1 MKLMK
6 CLIIF
11 HTTVFCKNSLIEVE
25 DDPKKAKELSSA
37 EMFEAELSTSYEYTS
52 EEEEDK
58 EVLKKK
64 AGKDYDNSPDAK
76 AKSLD
81 LNKVPQVTKAD
92 LENF

>member
-11 HTTVFCKNSLIEVE
+11 HTTVFCKNFLIKVE

-37 EMFEAELSTSYEYTS
+37 EMFEAELSTSYEEEE

-58 EVLKKK
+58 EEEAASKITPRPTT
-64 AGKDYDNSPDAK
+64 A
-76 AKSLD
+76 
-81 LNKVPQVTKAD
+81 
-92 LENF
+92 NF